1 MILITGATGNIGRP
15 LTELLVEAGAQVRAI
30 TRDPSG
36 AGLPAGVETAAPD
49 APLDGVTSVFLNP
62 RAVGER
68 AAQLLRLAREHG
80 AKRVVALSAVN
91 VDDNPADQPSRYRG
105 DRNKEVE
112 AAAIESGLEWVS
124 LRPTTFAVNNLGL
137 WSSQIR
143 AGDIVRGPYAKASAA
158 PIHEQDLA
166 AVAAHALLN
175 DDLLGRRIVLT
186 GPHALT
192 QEEMV
197 ALIGTTIGRHL
208 RYEEV
213 PPEAARGQ
221 LLNAGFPAGFA
232 DTYLA
237 MQEKAAREPALT
249 TGEVEKILSRPA
261 LTFAEWAADH
271 REASSASRRIGPP
284 WRGRLSLAPNGSRQA
299 SGQPRTS
306 RDPGGCR
313 RRR

>member
-15 LTELLVEAGAQVRAI
+15 LTELLVQAGAQVRAV

-36 AGLPAGVETAAPD
+36 AGLPAGVEIAAPD
-49 APLDGVTSVFLNP
+49 APLNGVTSVFLNP
-62 RAVGER
+62 RAVGEQ
-68 AAQLLRLAREHG
+68 AGPLLRRAREHG
-80 AKRVVALSAVN
+80 ATRVVALSAVN

-112 AAAIESGLEWVS
+112 AAAVESGLEWVS

-143 AGDIVRGPYAKASAA
+143 AGDVVRGPYAKASSV
-158 PIHEQDLA
+158 PIHEHDLA

-175 DDLLGRRIVLT
+175 DDLLGQRIVLT
-186 GPHALT
+186 GPQALT

-197 ALIGTTIGRHL
+197 EVIGATIGRNL

-213 PPEAARGQ
+213 PPEMARAG
-221 LLNAGFPAGFA
+221 LLDAGFPAGFA

-237 MQEKAAREPALT
+237 MQAKAAQQPASP

-271 REASSASRRIGPP
+271 KEAFER
-284 WRGRLSLAPNGSRQA
+284 
-299 SGQPRTS
+299 
-306 RDPGGCR
+306 
-313 RRR
+313 